1 MNTASRFF
9 FALLALALFSHLAAA
24 TIFTRDARYVG
35 KIIAEDKDTVV
46 IHTSTFEKPRGD
58 DVSLNRSDIL
68 TIYDDEGTLV
78 WSDQSIVKENSA
90 DSNDKDKV
98 EIRQSDIKSPYRRLH
113 VGLTGGYGI
122 GYGNA
127 TFSSYPLGSGP
138 DYRSAIEINASA
150 AWYYNPSSA
159 LTCSLGGS
167 ARSIAVKNINAANL
181 GVQGNGYWPIQF
193 LDIRAG
199 YRFQSDI
206 FFLELGVLAAFNT
219 QNVPITVETASSTT
233 TGMLAN
239 STQRSYAAL
248 SLALGVNVPVWNQ
261 LFIIGFVRADHGVTP
276 AVTADIATVTDNNNN
291 VISAA
296 PLSLVPLAITGHLG
310 VAWRL

>member
-1 MNTASRFF
+1 VNTASRFF
-9 FALLALALFSHLAAA
+9 FALLVTALFSQLAAA

-35 KIIAEDKDTVV
+35 KIISEDKENIV
-46 IHTSTFEKPRGD
+46 IHISSFEDPKGD
-58 DVSLNRSDIL
+58 DISLRRSDIL

-78 WSDQSIVKENSA
+78 WSDQTIIKDNNA
-90 DSNDKDKV
+90 DRDGKDKI
-98 EIRQSDIKSPYRRLH
+98 EIQQSEIKSPYRRLH

-138 DYRSAIEINASA
+138 DYRSAIEVNASA
-150 AWYYNPSSA
+150 AWYFNPSGA
-159 LTCSLGGS
+159 LTFGLGGS
-167 ARSIAVKNINAANL
+167 ARSFAVKNINAANL
-181 GVQGNGYWPIQF
+181 GVQGNGYWPMQF

-206 FFLELGVLAAFNT
+206 FFIELGALAAIST
-219 QNVPITVETASSTT
+219 QNVPITVENASSTT

-276 AVTADIATVTDNNNN
+276 AITGDIAVVTDNNNN
-291 VISAA
+291 VISAS
-296 PLSLVPLAITGHLG
+296 PLSLVPLTITGHLG